1 MSTVRIAVLLGA
13 LLLAGCATSTPVL
26 PVQPAGPGLVAQ
38 GTLEDPAGDLLD
50 GDDNPVDTPAYID
63 IRSLEVVADGASL
76 RLTLTLAGAL
86 PAAPDPD
93 VERLLYSVLLHTDG
107 DAVPERDDPRLG
119 MGYTV
124 RLHSRGAL
132 GYQPGIRD
140 WTYPEAYGD
149 GDQPVERLGSDFPGT
164 ADVAGDTIVLTVPL
178 AALRNPH
185 VIRIGAWTTSFPNPP
200 RGRWGGPWDTLPDSD
215 FGGAT
220 GDWLVL
226 GS

>member
-1 MSTVRIAVLLGA
+1 MSTARVSMLLGV
-13 LLLAGCATSTPVL
+13 LLLAGCGTSALSL

-50 GDDNPVDTPAYID
+50 GDDNPVATPAHID
-63 IRSLEVVADGASL
+63 IRSLEAVADGATL

-86 PAAPDPD
+86 PKASDPEIAGLRYY
-93 VERLLYSVLLHTDG
+93 VFLHTDG
-107 DAVPERDDPRLG
+107 DAVPERDDPG
-119 MGYTV
+119 VGVGYTV
-124 RLHSRGAL
+124 ALHSRGAL
-132 GYQPGIRD
+132 GYVAGFRD

-149 GDQPVERLGSDFPGT
+149 EPPVERLGPDFPGT

-178 AALRNPH
+178 DALRNPR
-185 VIRIGAWTTSFPNPP
+185 VIRIGAWAT
-200 RGRWGGPWDTLPDSD
+200 RILRVGGGRWGDPWDTVPDSD
-215 FGGAT
+215 FRGAT

>member
-1 MSTVRIAVLLGA
+1 MSTVPAATLLGA
-13 LLLAGCATSTPVL
+13 LLLAGCATSTLPL

-38 GTLEDPAGDLLD
+38 GSLEDPAGDLLD
-50 GDDNPVDTPAYID
+50 GDDNLVDTPAYID
-63 IRSLEVVADGASL
+63 IRSLVAVADGATL

-86 PAAPDPD
+86 PAATDPD
-93 VERLLYSVLLHTDG
+93 VERLLYWVAIHTDG
-107 DAVPERDDPRLG
+107 DAIPERDDLNVG
-119 MGYTV
+119 VGYTA

-140 WTYPEAYGD
+140 WRGSDFPDEL
-149 GDQPVERLGSDFPGT
+149 LGPDFPGT

-185 VIRIGAWTTSFPNPP
+185 VIRIGAWTTRFPNPP
-200 RGRWGGPWDTLPDSD
+200 RGRWGDPWDTLPDSD

-220 GDWLVL
+220 EDWLVL